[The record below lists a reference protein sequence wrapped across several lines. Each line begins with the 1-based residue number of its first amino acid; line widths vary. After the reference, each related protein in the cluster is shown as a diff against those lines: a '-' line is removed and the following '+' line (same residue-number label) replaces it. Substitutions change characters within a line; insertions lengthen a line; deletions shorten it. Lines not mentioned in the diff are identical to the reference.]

1 MRDLAIRALNAAQQF
16 GASYADVRVMERTTE
31 GIDVKNGRVEGV
43 SSATSSGFNVRV
55 IVNGAWG
62 FAASA
67 RMEEAEAERIAQQAV
82 QIARASALVAGDPV
96 HLSALSV
103 QKGSYRTPMKTDPFS
118 IPLSQKVQLLLDAD
132 AAMRSIQG
140 VSLTRGQIEYS
151 RERKFFAST
160 EGSEIEQEL
169 FDTGAAISA
178 TAVDPAS
185 SEIQTRSYPNSF
197 GRQAGTAG
205 YEFIEAMDL
214 VKHGARIGEEAVR
227 LLAAPQCPGGIMT
240 VILDGP
246 QTALQIHESCGHP
259 IELDRVLG
267 YEAGFVGKSFLTT
280 DKLNGQYRYGS
291 EVVNIAADATLPG
304 ALGTFGWDD
313 EGVPAQRTPIV
324 TNGIFTGYLMS
335 RDTAP
340 LIGLSSNGCVRADGW
355 NRLPMIRMT
364 NVSLEPGTGTLDDL
378 IADTDDGLYMSIN
391 KSWSIDDRRLN
402 FQFGVEMAYEI
413 KNGKLGR
420 LYKNATY
427 TGITPQFWGSCD
439 AVCGPQEWVVWGTPN
454 CGKGEP
460 MQVMRTGHGAAPA
473 RFRNVQ
479 VGVGRWS

>member
-1 MRDLAIRALNAAQQF
+1 MRDLAIKALNIAQQL
-16 GASYADVRVMERTTE
+16 GASYADVRVMERTGE
-31 GIDVKNGRVEGV
+31 GIEVKNGRVEGV
-43 SSATSSGFNVRV
+43 SSNTSSGFNVRV

-62 FAASA
+62 FASSA
-67 RMEEAEAERIAQQAV
+67 RMDDGEAERVAKQAV
-82 QIARASALVAGDPV
+82 QIAHASALVAGEAV
-96 HLSALSV
+96 RLSPLPP
-103 QKGSYRTPMKTDPFS
+103 QKGSYRTPMRIDPFS
-118 IPLSQKVQLLLDAD
+118 VPLNQKVQLLLDAD
-132 AAMRSIQG
+132 SAMQSVKG
-140 VSLTRGQIEYS
+140 VALTSGNIEYA
-151 RERKFFAST
+151 REHKLFMST
-160 EGSEIEQEL
+160 EGSEVEQEL
-169 FDTGAAISA
+169 FDCGAAISA
-178 TAVDPAS
+178 SAVDPES

-205 YEFIEAMDL
+205 YKFIEAMQLTDHA
-214 VKHGARIGEEAVR
+214 VRIGEEAVQ
-227 LLAAPQCPGGIMT
+227 LLSAPQCPSGIMT

-246 QTALQIHESCGHP
+246 QVALQVHESCGHP

-267 YEAGFVGKSFLTT
+267 MEAGFVGKSFLTT
-280 DKLNGQYRYGS
+280 DKLNSGYRYGS
-291 EVVNIAADATLPG
+291 DIVNIIADATTPG

-313 EGVPAQRTPIV
+313 EGVPAQSTPIV
-324 TNGIFTGYLMS
+324 TNGIFSGYLMS

-340 LIGLSSNGCVRADGW
+340 LLGLSSNGCVRADNW

-364 NVSLEPGTGTLDDL
+364 NVSLQPGTWKLPDL
-378 IADTDDGLYMSIN
+378 IADTDDGIYMSIN

-420 LYKNATY
+420 VLKNATY

-439 AVCGPQEWVVWGTPN
+439 AICGRDEWTVWGTPN

-460 MQVMRTGHGAAPA
+460 MQTMRTGHGAAPA

>member
-1 MRDLAIRALNAAQQF
+1 MRDLAFRALNSALQL
-16 GASYADVRVMERTTE
+16 GATYADVRVMERTTE
-31 GIDVKNGRVEGV
+31 GIEVRNGRVEGV
-43 SSATSSGFNVRV
+43 SSTHSSGFNVRV

-62 FAASA
+62 FASSA
-67 RMEEAEAERIAQQAV
+67 RMEPTEAERIARQAV
-82 QIARASALVAGDPV
+82 QIARASALVAGAPV
-96 HLSALSV
+96 RLSKLPP
-103 QKGSYRTPMKTDPFS
+103 QKGSYRTPMQIDPFS
-118 IPLSQKVQLLLDAD
+118 VPLQQKVQLLLDAD
-132 AAMRSIQG
+132 AAMRSVQG
-140 VSLTRGQIEYS
+140 VSLTNANMEYA
-151 RERKFFAST
+151 REHKLFVSS

-169 FDTGAAISA
+169 FDTGAAIEA
-178 TAVDPAS
+178 NAVDPES

-205 YEFIEAMDL
+205 YEFVEAMDL
-214 VKHGARIGEEAVR
+214 VNHGARIGEEAVK
-227 LLAAPQCPGGIMT
+227 LLTAPQCPSGRTT

-246 QTALQIHESCGHP
+246 QTALQVHESCGHP

-280 DKLNGQYRYGS
+280 DKLNGRYHYGS
-291 EVVNIAADATLPG
+291 EVVNLTADATIPG
-304 ALGTFGWDD
+304 GLGTFGWDD

-324 TNGIFTGYLMS
+324 SNGIFSGYLMS

-340 LIGLSSNGCVRADGW
+340 LIGLESNGCVRADGW

-364 NVSLEPGTGTLDDL
+364 NVSLEPGTWKLADL
-378 IADTDDGLYMSIN
+378 IADTDDGLYLSIN
-391 KSWSIDDRRLN
+391 KSWSIDDLRLN
-402 FQFGVEMAYEI
+402 FQFGVELAYEI

-420 LYKNATY
+420 LFKNATY
-427 TGITPQFWGSCD
+427 TGITPEFWGSCD
-439 AVCGPQEWVVWGTPN
+439 AICGRDEWTVWGTPN